1 LYDGINCF
9 VALWVIFVYNK
20 LMGTTKVLLIED
32 DVTLAK
38 MYERKFIS
46 DGYEVVIAYD
56 GIEGLA
62 MATKE
67 KPDLILLDIMLP
79 KLDGLALFKKLRSQ
93 PATFNTP
100 VILLT
105 NFGQEDAVF
114 ECFKLGA
121 IDYLVKTEV
130 TPQQVV
136 EKVESFLRER
146 KSENTK

>member
-1 LYDGINCF
+1 MAKAKI
-9 VALWVIFVYNK
+9 V
-20 LMGTTKVLLIED
+20 LIED

-46 DGYEVVIAYD
+46 DGYEVVLAYD
-56 GIEGLA
+56 GLEGLA
-62 MATKE
+62 KATKE
-67 KPDLILLDIMLP
+67 QANLIILDIMLP

-93 PATFNTP
+93 PQTFNTP

-146 KSENTK
+146 KSEVNK

>member
-1 LYDGINCF
+1 MAKAKI
-9 VALWVIFVYNK
+9 V
-20 LMGTTKVLLIED
+20 LIED

-38 MYERKFIS
+38 MYERKFIA
-46 DGYEVVIAYD
+46 DGYEMFLAYD
-56 GIEGLA
+56 GLEGLA
-62 MATKE
+62 KATKE

-93 PATFNTP
+93 PQTFNTP

-121 IDYLVKTEV
+121 IDYLVKSDV

-146 KSENTK
+146 ESEVNK